1 MQWHQLKI
9 GDSLTWIHLDVY
21 HFNMQTINI
30 YIIKLKYNRRFEIYI
45 RFSSSSFKKF
55 IKFKKIPHLIYGVIP
70 VQNVC
75 IFFTFINNNFKA
87 AILKAESNSF
97 QLFFHFILT
106 IKTLRG
112 LFKMTP
118 ELHRYCRIIYAK
130 QYVILYLSDL
140 NSPLQS
146 HDEKS

>member
-1 MQWHQLKI
+1 MSIILICK
-9 GDSLTWIHLDVY
+9 LL
-21 HFNMQTINI
+21 I

-45 RFSSSSFKKF
+45 RFSSCSLKNLLSSRKF
-55 IKFKKIPHLIYGVIP
+55 LLSHLIYGVIP

-75 IFFTFINNNFKA
+75 IFFLTFINNNFKA
-87 AILKAESNSF
+87 AILKAESNSS

-130 QYVILYLSDL
+130 QCVIPDLSDL